1 MTEAL
6 TSAVTAYKLVAA
18 AQPNDAAIQFELAQ
32 TAETASD
39 LPTAIAAYKRF
50 VKLAPED
57 QSAPAVKE
65 RIALLEERL
74 APAPEG

>member
-6 TSAVTAYKLVAA
+6 TKAVAAYKLVAA
-18 AQPNDAAIQFELAQ
+18 AQPNDSAIQFELAQ
-32 TAETASD
+32 TAETAND
-39 LPTAIAAYKRF
+39 LPTAVAAYKRF
-50 VKLAPED
+50 LELAPED

-65 RIALLEERL
+65 RITLLEERL